1 MTIMTLNV
9 KHNMYKSFSTQG
21 QSPST
26 EIGRVYVFDKDDWDI
41 ADKTFNW
48 KDGKAHPYF
57 SLNSESGGYL
67 HIVMRARLVTAP
79 PCRDDHDE
87 ARGAGGPLHAA
98 V

>member
-1 MTIMTLNV
+1 MQVSPFFQHFFL
-9 KHNMYKSFSTQG
+9 QG

-57 SLNSESGGYL
+57 SLNSESGTFNGDSSFVILISHLYQ
-67 HIVMRARLVTAP
+67 
-79 PCRDDHDE
+79 E
-87 ARGAGGPLHAA
+87 
-98 V
+98 